1 MDIEFIEGSP
11 VAIID
16 GLMSEED
23 CKALY
28 DFAISEKQK
37 TQGGYDSSDYSSE
50 DFLHLKIDGDGYHLE
65 ELVEFWGSKNV
76 FAHTAEDVHIRE
88 LVVELNRVSTEAL
101 KLYLDELN
109 PDSKEFDENDLH
121 YGPIHVYTPGHK
133 FETHVDCFEYALVF
147 YLNSSSEFEGGELV
161 YDGIETKILQ
171 KPGRIVIAPSNMPHQ
186 VLEVTKGIRCSMTTF
201 LSTSKHMENNP
212 ELVNLKS

>member
-11 VAIID
+11 VAVID

-23 CKALY
+23 CKILY

-37 TQGGYDSSDYSSE
+37 AQGGYDSSDYSSE
-50 DFLHLKIDGDGYHLE
+50 DFLHLKIDGDGYDLGQ
-65 ELVEFWGSKNV
+65 LVEFWGSKNV

-88 LVVELNRVSTEAL
+88 LVVELNQISTEAL

-109 PDSKEFDENDLH
+109 PYSKDFNENDLH

-147 YLNSSSEFEGGELV
+147 YLNDSSEFEGGELV
-161 YDGIETKILQ
+161 YDGIATKILQ

-201 LSTSKHMENNP
+201 LSTSKHVEENP
-212 ELVNLKS
+212 ELINVKS

>member
-121 YGPIHVYTPGHK
+121 YGPIHVYTSGHK

-147 YLNSSSEFEGGELV
+147 YLNNSSEFEGGELV